1 MVPVRGFPAGSLSGE
16 EASIDV
22 GRRELFTRQRGAGR
36 PFNSYGRNDNIL
48 GDGGG
53 EKSRRTRRVLSRS
66 AASLKRTIFPPAL
79 QFAGTEDERH
89 EAWWRIPFKQTF
101 RDDSRER
108 DGRSFLFLLVD
119 RSLVISIAPA
129 LRLSSKCRS
138 ASSPKRAKRQN
149 FSSHS
154 GDDNRERVGL
164 SLVAFLLS
172 SLQSPRP
179 TFFLDSFP
187 SARIRVCLS

>member
-1 MVPVRGFPAGSLSGE
+1 MAPVRGFPAGSLSGE

-108 DGRSFLFLLVD
+108 ETAVRF
-119 RSLVISIAPA
+119 
-129 LRLSSKCRS
+129 
-138 ASSPKRAKRQN
+138 
-149 FSSHS
+149 FSSSLAVPLLFQLRRHS
-154 GDDNRERVGL
+154 ACHRSVGR
-164 SLVAFLLS
+164 
-172 SLQSPRP
+172 PR
-179 TFFLDSFP
+179 LRKEQN
-187 SARIRVCLS
+187 ARISPPIRGMITVRGSV